1 MNVAFPE
8 MKRGKKKGQK
18 GKGNK
23 HFQDSCNR
31 AR

>member
-8 MKRGKKKGQK
+8 MKRGKKGQK